1 MRKISNI
8 IKHYFNKNL
17 WIIYILGLVLSL
29 IGSFQVYHGRYDNIL
44 KEVSVISISVLKLF
58 LFVPIEG
65 FIKQNPLA
73 YELAIWIAP
82 MTTLLATFSIFNK
95 LYTAIN
101 LKLAHFHKEHIIV
114 MGCND
119 YSLSFMKNYISL
131 KNKKKILCILP
142 ERTQEKDIETLN
154 RLGVVTSTID
164 YMSGL
169 NDENMRISSEY
180 NFASVDTIICFED
193 EPKNYGYLKL
203 ISELIAKRRKKKEKI
218 INVYVNT
225 VNKYIR
231 NIVQHKMDEIKI
243 FDIKYFNIYD
253 LIAYNL
259 INLKNFKLYETSG
272 LKKDWIKIKKEKGE
286 NFSLDDFSNLIG
298 TPNILLIGFKNCGK
312 SLFELAVNQT
322 LVNAKENMKITIVD
336 RKISNIIEEYKATI
350 RELKK
355 VANIEL
361 IDGDINHIST
371 QNKIKES
378 HKKDPFTAV
387 LFSTKNCTESLIFM
401 DLLGEE
407 IFKNVNT
414 AVFCENI
421 WENKPL
427 IESII
432 LKYPNII
439 VFGELIDVLNF
450 ESITNEPLEIKSKE
464 FNAYYNKISENIMN
478 YPEQDISIEEQW
490 DFLSNIKKDS
500 SRNQCMHQNVKEV
513 LLEKIAQME
522 GLTSVEEL
530 LDRWKAMIDSVSVK
544 EQINIIEKN
553 PAMNYMSAL
562 EHKRWSSFYYMRNFV
577 YSEKKDEVNGTHNSL
592 IDDWDEFL
600 NSKKREEVIY
610 DFISVLSVK

>member
-1 MRKISNI
+1 MKKISNI

-44 KEVSVISISVLKLF
+44 KEISVISVSVLKLF

-82 MTTLLATFSIFNK
+82 LTTLLATFSIFNK
-95 LYTAIN
+95 LYTAIK
-101 LKLAHFHKEHIIV
+101 LKLTHFYKEHIIV

-131 KNKKKILCILP
+131 KNKKKILCVLP
-142 ERTQEKDIETLN
+142 ERSQEKDIETLN
-154 RLGVVTSTID
+154 RLGVITCTID

-203 ISELIAKRRKKKEKI
+203 ISELITKRRNKKEKI
-218 INVYVNT
+218 VNVYVNT

-272 LKKDWIKIKKEKGE
+272 LKKEY
-286 NFSLDDFSNLIG
+286 FSFDDFSKSIG

-322 LVNAKENMKITIVD
+322 LVNTKENMKITIVD

-350 RELKK
+350 RELQK

-361 IDGDINHIST
+361 IDGDINHISI
-371 QNKIKES
+371 QNKIKEN
-378 HKKDPFTAV
+378 HKKVPFTAV

-432 LKYPNII
+432 LKYPNIT

-450 ESITNEPLEIKSKE
+450 ESITNEPLEIKAKE
-464 FNAYYNKISENIMN
+464 FNAYYNKITENIMDS
-478 YPEQDISIEEQW
+478 PEQDISVEEQW
-490 DFLSNIKKDS
+490 ASLSNIKKDS

-513 LLEKIAQME
+513 LLGKIAQME
-522 GLTSVEEL
+522 GLSSVEEL
-530 LDRWKAMIDSVSVK
+530 LNRWKAMIDSVSIK

-553 PAMNYMSAL
+553 PAMSYMSAL
-562 EHKRWSSFYYMRNFV
+562 EHKRWSNFYYMRNFV

>member
-1 MRKISNI
+1 MKKISNI

-17 WIIYILGLVLSL
+17 WIIYILGFVLSL

-44 KEVSVISISVLKLF
+44 KEISVISVSVLKLF

-95 LYTAIN
+95 LYTAIK
-101 LKLAHFHKEHIIV
+101 LKITHFYKEHIIV
-114 MGCND
+114 MGYND
-119 YSLSFMKNYISL
+119 YSLSFMKNYIGL
-131 KNKKKILCILP
+131 KNKKKILCVLP
-142 ERTQEKDIETLN
+142 ERTQENDIKALN
-154 RLGVVTSTID
+154 KLGIITSHID

-169 NDENMRISSEY
+169 NDENIRVSSEY
-180 NFASVDTIICFED
+180 NFASVNTIICFED

-203 ISELIAKRRKKKEKI
+203 ISELISKGKNKKEKT

-225 VNKYIR
+225 VNKYIK

-259 INLKNFKLYETSG
+259 VNLKKFKLYETSG
-272 LKKDWIKIKKEKGE
+272 LKKEY
-286 NFSLDDFSNLIG
+286 FSFDDFSKSIG

-322 LVNAKENMKITIVD
+322 LVNTKENMKITIVD

-350 RELKK
+350 RELQK

-371 QNKIKES
+371 QNKIKEN
-378 HKKDPFTAV
+378 HKKVPFTAV

-432 LKYPNII
+432 LKYPNITI
-439 VFGELIDVLNF
+439 FGELMDVLNF
-450 ESITNEPLEIKSKE
+450 ESITNEPLEIKAKE
-464 FNAYYNKISENIMN
+464 FNAYYNKISEKILNSPRQN
-478 YPEQDISIEEQW
+478 ISIEEQW
-490 DFLSNIKKDS
+490 NSLSNIKKDS

-513 LLEKIAQME
+513 LLGKIAQME
-522 GLTSVEEL
+522 GLSSVEEL
-530 LDRWKAMIDSVSVK
+530 LNRWKAMIDSVSIK

-553 PAMNYMSAL
+553 PAMSYMSAL
-562 EHKRWSSFYYMRNFV
+562 EHKRWSNFYYMRNFV

>member
-1 MRKISNI
+1 MKKISNI

-44 KEVSVISISVLKLF
+44 KEISVISVSVLKLF
-58 LFVPIEG
+58 LFGPIEG

-82 MTTLLATFSIFNK
+82 LTTLLATFSIFNK
-95 LYTAIN
+95 LYTAIK
-101 LKLAHFHKEHIIV
+101 LKITHFYKEHIIV
-114 MGCND
+114 MGYND

-131 KNKKKILCILP
+131 KNKKKILCVLP
-142 ERTQEKDIETLN
+142 ERSQEKDIETLN
-154 RLGVVTSTID
+154 RLGVITCTID

-203 ISELIAKRRKKKEKI
+203 ISELITKRRNKKEKI
-218 INVYVNT
+218 VNVYVNT

-272 LKKDWIKIKKEKGE
+272 LKKEY
-286 NFSLDDFSNLIG
+286 FSFDDFSKSIG

-322 LVNAKENMKITIVD
+322 LVNTKENMKITIVD

-350 RELKK
+350 RELQK

-371 QNKIKES
+371 QNKIKEN
-378 HKKDPFTAV
+378 HKKVPFTAV

-432 LKYPNII
+432 LKYPNIT

-450 ESITNEPLEIKSKE
+450 ESITNEPLEIKAKE
-464 FNAYYNKISENIMN
+464 FNAYYNKITENIMDS
-478 YPEQDISIEEQW
+478 PEQDISVEEQW
-490 DFLSNIKKDS
+490 ASLSNIKKDS

-513 LLEKIAQME
+513 LLGKIAQME
-522 GLTSVEEL
+522 GLSSVEEL
-530 LDRWKAMIDSVSVK
+530 LNRWKAMIDSVSIK

-553 PAMNYMSAL
+553 PAMSYMSAL
-562 EHKRWSSFYYMRNFV
+562 EHKRWSNFYYMRNFV

>member
-1 MRKISNI
+1 
-8 IKHYFNKNL
+8 
-17 WIIYILGLVLSL
+17 
-29 IGSFQVYHGRYDNIL
+29 
-44 KEVSVISISVLKLF
+44 
-58 LFVPIEG
+58 
-65 FIKQNPLA
+65 
-73 YELAIWIAP
+73 
-82 MTTLLATFSIFNK
+82 
-95 LYTAIN
+95 
-101 LKLAHFHKEHIIV
+101 
-114 MGCND
+114 MGYND
-119 YSLSFMKNYISL
+119 YSLSFMRNYISL
-131 KNKKKILCILP
+131 KNKKKILCVLP
-142 ERTQEKDIETLN
+142 ERIAEKDIDILN
-154 RLGVVTSTID
+154 RLGVMTCTID

-169 NDENMRISSEY
+169 NDENIRISSEH

-193 EPKNYGYLKL
+193 EPRNYGYLKL
-203 ISELIAKRRKKKEKI
+203 ISELIGKSKKKKNKTV
-218 INVYVNT
+218 NVYVNT

-253 LIAYNL
+253 LISYNL

-272 LKKDWIKIKKEKGE
+272 LKKDWSQIKEERGE

-298 TPNILLIGFKNCGK
+298 TPNILLIGFKDCGK
-312 SLFELAVNQT
+312 SLFELAINQT
-322 LVNAKENMKITIVD
+322 LVNAKENVKITIVD

-371 QNKIKES
+371 QNKIREN
-378 HKKDPFTAV
+378 HKKTPFTAV

-427 IESII
+427 IESIL
-432 LKYPNII
+432 LKYPNIT

-450 ESITNEPLEIKSKE
+450 EAITNEPLEIKAKE
-464 FNAYYNKISENIMN
+464 FNAYYKEISGKIMN
-478 YPEQDISIEEQW
+478 SPEEDISIEEQW
-490 DFLSNIKKDS
+490 NSLSNIKKDS
-500 SRNQCMHQNVKEV
+500 SRSQCMHQNVKRI

-522 GLTSVEEL
+522 GFSSVEEL
-530 LDRWKAMIDSVSVK
+530 LNNWKTMINSVSLK

-553 PAMNYMSAL
+553 SAMNYMSAL
-562 EHKRWSSFYYMRNFV
+562 EHKRWSNLYYMKNFV
-577 YSEKKDEVNGTHNSL
+577 YSEKKDEVNCTHNSL

-600 NSKKREEVIY
+600 HSDKREEAIY

>member
-1 MRKISNI
+1 MKKISNI

-44 KEVSVISISVLKLF
+44 KEISVISVSVLKLF

-95 LYTAIN
+95 LYTAIK

-154 RLGVVTSTID
+154 RLGVITSTID

-600 NSKKREEVIY
+600 RSDKREQVIY

>member
-95 LYTAIN
+95 LYTAIK

-154 RLGVVTSTID
+154 RLGVITSTID

-387 LFSTKNCTESLIFM
+387 LFSTKNCTESLIFI

-407 IFKNVNT
+407 IFKNVNI

-439 VFGELIDVLNF
+439 IFGELIDVLNF

-522 GLTSVEEL
+522 RLTSVEEL

-600 NSKKREEVIY
+600 RSDKREQVIY
-610 DFISVLSVK
+610 DFISVFSVK

>member
-95 LYTAIN
+95 LYTAIK

-154 RLGVVTSTID
+154 RLGVITSTID

-243 FDIKYFNIYD
+243 FDIKYFNFYD

-500 SRNQCMHQNVKEV
+500 SRNQCMHQNVKEI

-600 NSKKREEVIY
+600 RSDKREQVIY

>member
-1 MRKISNI
+1 MKKISNI

-44 KEVSVISISVLKLF
+44 KEISVISVSVLKLF

-82 MTTLLATFSIFNK
+82 LTTLLATFSIFNK
-95 LYTAIN
+95 LYTAIK
-101 LKLAHFHKEHIIV
+101 LKITHFYKEHIIV
-114 MGCND
+114 MGYND

-131 KNKKKILCILP
+131 KNKKKILCVLP
-142 ERTQEKDIETLN
+142 ERSQEKDIETLN
-154 RLGVVTSTID
+154 RLGVITCTID

-203 ISELIAKRRKKKEKI
+203 ISELITKRRNKKEKI
-218 INVYVNT
+218 VNVYVNT

-272 LKKDWIKIKKEKGE
+272 LKKEY
-286 NFSLDDFSNLIG
+286 FSFDDFSKSIG

-322 LVNAKENMKITIVD
+322 LVNTKENMKITIVD

-350 RELKK
+350 RELQK

-371 QNKIKES
+371 QNKIKEN
-378 HKKDPFTAV
+378 HKKVPFTAV

-432 LKYPNII
+432 LKYPNIT

-450 ESITNEPLEIKSKE
+450 ESITNEPLEIKAKE
-464 FNAYYNKISENIMN
+464 FNAYYNKITENIMDS
-478 YPEQDISIEEQW
+478 PEQDISVEEQW
-490 DFLSNIKKDS
+490 ASLSNIKKDS

-513 LLEKIAQME
+513 LLGKIAQME
-522 GLTSVEEL
+522 GLSSVEEL
-530 LDRWKAMIDSVSVK
+530 LNRWKAMIDSVSIK

-553 PAMNYMSAL
+553 PAMSYMSAL
-562 EHKRWSSFYYMRNFV
+562 EHKRWSNFYYMRNFV

>member
-1 MRKISNI
+1 MKKISNI

-17 WIIYILGLVLSL
+17 WIIYILGFVLSL
-29 IGSFQVYHGRYDNIL
+29 IGSFQVYYGKYDSIL
-44 KEVSVISISVLKLF
+44 KEISIISVSVLKLF

-65 FIKQNPLA
+65 FTKQNPLT

-82 MTTLLATFSIFNK
+82 ISTLLVTFSIFNK
-95 LYTAIN
+95 LYTAIK
-101 LKLAHFHKEHIIV
+101 LKITHFSKEHIIV
-114 MGCND
+114 MGYND
-119 YSLSFMKNYISL
+119 YSLSFMRNYISL
-131 KNKKKILCILP
+131 KNKKKILCVLP
-142 ERTQEKDIETLN
+142 ERIAEKDIDILN
-154 RLGVVTSTID
+154 RLGVMTCTID

-169 NDENMRISSEY
+169 NDENIRISSEY

-193 EPKNYGYLKL
+193 EPRNYGYLKL
-203 ISELIAKRRKKKEKI
+203 ISELIGKSKKKKNKTV
-218 INVYVNT
+218 NVYVNT

-253 LIAYNL
+253 LISYNL

-272 LKKDWIKIKKEKGE
+272 LKKDWSQIKEERGE

-298 TPNILLIGFKNCGK
+298 TPNILLIGFKDCGK
-312 SLFELAVNQT
+312 SLFELAINQT
-322 LVNAKENMKITIVD
+322 LVNAKENVKITIVD

-355 VANIEL
+355 VADIEL

-371 QNKIKES
+371 QNKIREN
-378 HKKDPFTAV
+378 HKKTPFTAV

-427 IESII
+427 IESIL
-432 LKYPNII
+432 LKYPNIT

-450 ESITNEPLEIKSKE
+450 EAITNEPLEIKAKE
-464 FNAYYNKISENIMN
+464 FNAYYKEISGKIMN
-478 YPEQDISIEEQW
+478 SPEEDISIEEQW
-490 DFLSNIKKDS
+490 NSLSNIKKDS
-500 SRNQCMHQNVKEV
+500 SRSQCMHQNVKEV
-513 LLEKIAQME
+513 LLAKIAQME
-522 GLTSVEEL
+522 GFSSIEEL
-530 LDRWKAMIDSVSVK
+530 LDRWKAIINSVSLK
-544 EQINIIEKN
+544 EQIDIIEKN

-562 EHKRWSSFYYMRNFV
+562 EHKRWSNFYYMKNFV
-577 YSEKKDEVNGTHNSL
+577 YSKKKDEMNCTHNSL

-600 NSKKREEVIY
+600 HSDKREEVIY

>member
-1 MRKISNI
+1 MKKISNI

-17 WIIYILGLVLSL
+17 WIIYILGFVLSL

-44 KEVSVISISVLKLF
+44 KEISVISVSVLKLF

-65 FIKQNPLA
+65 FTKQNPLA
-73 YELAIWIAP
+73 YELAIWVAP
-82 MTTLLATFSIFNK
+82 MSTLLATFSVFNK
-95 LYTAIN
+95 SYTAIK
-101 LKLAHFHKEHIIV
+101 LKLTHFHKEHIIV
-114 MGCND
+114 MGYND
-119 YSLSFMKNYISL
+119 YSLSFMKNYIGL
-131 KNKKKILCILP
+131 KNKKKILCVLP
-142 ERTQEKDIETLN
+142 ERIAEKDIDILN
-154 RLGVVTSTID
+154 RLGVMTCTID
-164 YMSGL
+164 YISGL
-169 NDENMRISSEY
+169 NDENIRISSEY

-193 EPKNYGYLKL
+193 EPRNYGYLKL
-203 ISELIAKRRKKKEKI
+203 ISELIGKSKKKKNKTV
-218 INVYVNT
+218 NVYVNT

-253 LIAYNL
+253 LISYNL

-272 LKKDWIKIKKEKGE
+272 LKKDWSQIKEERGE
-286 NFSLDDFSNLIG
+286 NFSLADFSNLIG
-298 TPNILLIGFKNCGK
+298 TPNILLIGFKDCGK
-312 SLFELAVNQT
+312 SLFELAINQT
-322 LVNAKENMKITIVD
+322 LVNAKENVKITIVD

-355 VANIEL
+355 VADIEL

-371 QNKIKES
+371 QNKIREN
-378 HKKDPFTAV
+378 HKKAPFTAV
-387 LFSTKNCTESLIFM
+387 LFSTKNCIESLIFM

-427 IESII
+427 IESIL
-432 LKYPNII
+432 LKYSNIT

-450 ESITNEPLEIKSKE
+450 EAITNEPLEIKAKE
-464 FNAYYNKISENIMN
+464 FNAYYKEISGKIMN
-478 YPEQDISIEEQW
+478 FPEEDISIEEQW
-490 DFLSNIKKDS
+490 NSLSNIKKDS
-500 SRNQCMHQNVKEV
+500 SRSQCMHQNVKEV
-513 LLEKIAQME
+513 LLAKFAQME
-522 GLTSVEEL
+522 GFSSIEEL
-530 LDRWKAMIDSVSVK
+530 LDRWKAMINSVSVK

-553 PAMNYMSAL
+553 SAMNYMSAL
-562 EHKRWSSFYYMRNFV
+562 EHKRWSSFYYMKNFV
-577 YSEKKDEVNGTHNSL
+577 YSEKKDEVNCTHNSL

-600 NSKKREEVIY
+600 HSDKREEVIY

>member
-1 MRKISNI
+1 MKKISNI

-29 IGSFQVYHGRYDNIL
+29 IGSFQVYHSRYDNIL
-44 KEVSVISISVLKLF
+44 KEISVISVSVLKLF

-82 MTTLLATFSIFNK
+82 LTTLLATFSIFNK
-95 LYTAIN
+95 LYTAIK
-101 LKLAHFHKEHIIV
+101 LKLTHFYKEHIIV

-131 KNKKKILCILP
+131 KNKKKILCVLP
-142 ERTQEKDIETLN
+142 ERSQEKDIETLN
-154 RLGVVTSTID
+154 RLGVITCTID

-169 NDENMRISSEY
+169 NEENMRISSEY

-203 ISELIAKRRKKKEKI
+203 ISELITKRRNKKEKI
-218 INVYVNT
+218 VNVYVNT

-272 LKKDWIKIKKEKGE
+272 LKKEY
-286 NFSLDDFSNLIG
+286 FSFDDFSKSIG

-322 LVNAKENMKITIVD
+322 LVNTKENMKITIVD

-350 RELKK
+350 RELQK

-371 QNKIKES
+371 QNKIKEN

-432 LKYPNII
+432 LKYPNIT

-450 ESITNEPLEIKSKE
+450 ESITNEPLEIKAKE
-464 FNAYYNKISENIMN
+464 FNAYYNEITENIMN
-478 YPEQDISIEEQW
+478 YPEQDISVEEQW
-490 DFLSNIKKDS
+490 ASLSNIKKDS

-513 LLEKIAQME
+513 LLGKIAQME
-522 GLTSVEEL
+522 GLSSVEEL
-530 LDRWKAMIDSVSVK
+530 LNRWKAMIDSVSIK

-553 PAMNYMSAL
+553 PAMSYMSAL
-562 EHKRWSSFYYMRNFV
+562 EHKRWSNFYYMRNFV

>member
-95 LYTAIN
+95 LYTAIK

-154 RLGVVTSTID
+154 RLGVITSTID

-421 WENKPL
+421 WEDKPL

-432 LKYPNII
+432 LKYPNIT

-450 ESITNEPLEIKSKE
+450 ESITNEPLEIKAKE
-464 FNAYYNKISENIMN
+464 FNAYYNKITENIMDS
-478 YPEQDISIEEQW
+478 PEQDISVEEQW
-490 DFLSNIKKDS
+490 AYLSNIKKDS

-513 LLEKIAQME
+513 LLGKIAQME
-522 GLTSVEEL
+522 GLSSVEEL
-530 LDRWKAMIDSVSVK
+530 LNRWKAMIDSVSIK

-553 PAMNYMSAL
+553 PAMSYMSAL
-562 EHKRWSSFYYMRNFV
+562 EHKRWSNFYYMRNFV

>member
-1 MRKISNI
+1 MKKISNI

-29 IGSFQVYHGRYDNIL
+29 IGSFQVYHGRYNNIL
-44 KEVSVISISVLKLF
+44 KEISVISISVLKLF

-95 LYTAIN
+95 LYTAIK
-101 LKLAHFHKEHIIV
+101 LKLTHFYKEHIIV

-131 KNKKKILCILP
+131 KNKKKILCVLP
-142 ERTQEKDIETLN
+142 ERIQEKDIESLN
-154 RLGVVTSTID
+154 RLGVITCTMD

-169 NDENMRISSEY
+169 NEENMRISLEY

-203 ISELIAKRRKKKEKI
+203 ISELITKRRNKKEKI
-218 INVYVNT
+218 VNVYVNT

-272 LKKDWIKIKKEKGE
+272 LKKEY
-286 NFSLDDFSNLIG
+286 FSFDDFSKSIG

-322 LVNAKENMKITIVD
+322 LVNTKENMKITIVD

-350 RELKK
+350 RELQK

-371 QNKIKES
+371 QNKIKEN

-432 LKYPNII
+432 LKYPNIT

-450 ESITNEPLEIKSKE
+450 ESITNEPLEIKAKE
-464 FNAYYNKISENIMN
+464 FNAYYNKITENIMN
-478 YPEQDISIEEQW
+478 YPEQDISVEEQW
-490 DFLSNIKKDS
+490 ASLSNIKKDS

-513 LLEKIAQME
+513 LLGKIAQME
-522 GLTSVEEL
+522 GLSSVEEL
-530 LDRWKAMIDSVSVK
+530 LNRWKAMIDSVSIK

-553 PAMNYMSAL
+553 PAMSYMSAL
-562 EHKRWSSFYYMRNFV
+562 EHKRWSNFYYMRNFV
-577 YSEKKDEVNGTHNSL
+577 YSEKKDEVNCTHNSL
-592 IDDWDEFL
+592 IDDWNKFL
-600 NSKKREEVIY
+600 NSEKREEVIY

>member
-95 LYTAIN
+95 LYTAIK

-154 RLGVVTSTID
+154 RLGVITSTID

-387 LFSTKNCTESLIFM
+387 LFSTKNCTESLIFI

-439 VFGELIDVLNF
+439 IFGELIDVLNF

-544 EQINIIEKN
+544 EQINIIKKN

-577 YSEKKDEVNGTHNSL
+577 YSEKKDEVNCTHNSL

>member
-1 MRKISNI
+1 MKKISNI

-44 KEVSVISISVLKLF
+44 KEISVISVSVLKLF

-82 MTTLLATFSIFNK
+82 LTTLLATFSIFNK
-95 LYTAIN
+95 LYTAIK
-101 LKLAHFHKEHIIV
+101 LKLTHFYKEHIIV

-131 KNKKKILCILP
+131 KNKKKILCVLP
-142 ERTQEKDIETLN
+142 ERIQEKDIESLN
-154 RLGVVTSTID
+154 RLGVITCTMD

-169 NDENMRISSEY
+169 NEENMRISSEY

-203 ISELIAKRRKKKEKI
+203 ISELITKRRKKKEKI
-218 INVYVNT
+218 VNVYVNT

-272 LKKDWIKIKKEKGE
+272 LKKEY
-286 NFSLDDFSNLIG
+286 FSFDDFSKSIG

-322 LVNAKENMKITIVD
+322 LVNTKENMKITIVD

-350 RELKK
+350 RELQK

-371 QNKIKES
+371 QNKIKEN
-378 HKKDPFTAV
+378 HKKVPFTAV

-432 LKYPNII
+432 LKYPNIT

-450 ESITNEPLEIKSKE
+450 ESITNEPLEIKAKE
-464 FNAYYNKISENIMN
+464 FNAYYNKITENIMDS
-478 YPEQDISIEEQW
+478 PEQDISVEEQW
-490 DFLSNIKKDS
+490 ASLSNIKKDS

-513 LLEKIAQME
+513 LLGKIAQME
-522 GLTSVEEL
+522 GLSSVEEL
-530 LDRWKAMIDSVSVK
+530 LNRWKAMIDSVSIK

-553 PAMNYMSAL
+553 PAMSYMSAL
-562 EHKRWSSFYYMRNFV
+562 EHKRWSNFYYMRNFV

>member
-1 MRKISNI
+1 MKKISNI

-17 WIIYILGLVLSL
+17 WIIYILGFVLSL
-29 IGSFQVYHGRYDNIL
+29 IGSFQVYYGKYDSIL
-44 KEVSVISISVLKLF
+44 KEISIISVSVLKLF

-65 FIKQNPLA
+65 FTKQNPLT

-82 MTTLLATFSIFNK
+82 ISTLLVTFSIFNK
-95 LYTAIN
+95 LYTAIK
-101 LKLAHFHKEHIIV
+101 LKITHFSKEHIIV
-114 MGCND
+114 MGYND
-119 YSLSFMKNYISL
+119 YSLSFMRNYISL
-131 KNKKKILCILP
+131 KNKKKILCVLP
-142 ERTQEKDIETLN
+142 ERIAEKDIDILN
-154 RLGVVTSTID
+154 RLGVMTCTID

-169 NDENMRISSEY
+169 NDENIRISSEY

-193 EPKNYGYLKL
+193 EPRNYGYLKL
-203 ISELIAKRRKKKEKI
+203 ISELIGKSKKKKNKTV
-218 INVYVNT
+218 NVYVNT

-253 LIAYNL
+253 LISYNL

-272 LKKDWIKIKKEKGE
+272 LKKDWSQIKEERGE

-298 TPNILLIGFKNCGK
+298 TPNILLIGFKDCGK
-312 SLFELAVNQT
+312 SLFELAINQT
-322 LVNAKENMKITIVD
+322 LVNAKENVKITIVD

-371 QNKIKES
+371 QNKIREN
-378 HKKDPFTAV
+378 HKKTPFTAV

-427 IESII
+427 IESIL
-432 LKYPNII
+432 LKYPNIT

-450 ESITNEPLEIKSKE
+450 EAITNEPLEIKAKE
-464 FNAYYNKISENIMN
+464 FNAYYKEISGKIMN
-478 YPEQDISIEEQW
+478 SPEEDISIEEQW
-490 DFLSNIKKDS
+490 NSLSNIKKDS
-500 SRNQCMHQNVKEV
+500 SRSQCMHQNVKEV
-513 LLEKIAQME
+513 LLAKIAQME
-522 GLTSVEEL
+522 GFSSIEEL
-530 LDRWKAMIDSVSVK
+530 LDRWKAIINSVSLK
-544 EQINIIEKN
+544 EQIDIIEKN

-562 EHKRWSSFYYMRNFV
+562 EHKRWSNFYYMKNFV
-577 YSEKKDEVNGTHNSL
+577 YSKKKDEMNCTHNSL

-600 NSKKREEVIY
+600 HSDKREEVIY

>member
-82 MTTLLATFSIFNK
+82 MTTLLAIFSIFNK
-95 LYTAIN
+95 LYTAIK

-154 RLGVVTSTID
+154 RLGVITSTID

-387 LFSTKNCTESLIFM
+387 LFSTKNCTESLIFI

-439 VFGELIDVLNF
+439 IFGELIDVLNF

-600 NSKKREEVIY
+600 RSDKREQVIY
-610 DFISVLSVK
+610 DFISVFSVK

>member
-1 MRKISNI
+1 MKKISNI
-8 IKHYFNKNL
+8 IKHYFNENL
-17 WIIYILGLVLSL
+17 WIIYILGFVLSL

-44 KEVSVISISVLKLF
+44 KEISVISVSVLKLF

-95 LYTAIN
+95 LYTAIK
-101 LKLAHFHKEHIIV
+101 LKLTHFYKEHIIV

-131 KNKKKILCILP
+131 KNKKKILCVLP
-142 ERTQEKDIETLN
+142 ERSQEKDIETLN
-154 RLGVVTSTID
+154 RLGVITCTID

-203 ISELIAKRRKKKEKI
+203 ISELISKRRNKKEKI
-218 INVYVNT
+218 VNVYVNT

-272 LKKDWIKIKKEKGE
+272 LKKEY
-286 NFSLDDFSNLIG
+286 FSFDDFSKSIG

-322 LVNAKENMKITIVD
+322 LVNTKENMKITIVD

-350 RELKK
+350 RELQK

-371 QNKIKES
+371 QNKIKEN
-378 HKKDPFTAV
+378 HKKVPFTAV

-432 LKYPNII
+432 LKYPNIT

-450 ESITNEPLEIKSKE
+450 ESITNEPLEIKAKE
-464 FNAYYNKISENIMN
+464 FNAYYNKITENIMDSL
-478 YPEQDISIEEQW
+478 EQDISVEEQW
-490 DFLSNIKKDS
+490 ASLSNIKKDS

-513 LLEKIAQME
+513 LLGKIAQME
-522 GLTSVEEL
+522 GLSSVEEL
-530 LDRWKAMIDSVSVK
+530 LNRWKAMIDSVSIK

-553 PAMNYMSAL
+553 PAMSYMSAL
-562 EHKRWSSFYYMRNFV
+562 EHKRWSNFYYMRNFV

>member
-95 LYTAIN
+95 LYTAIK

-154 RLGVVTSTID
+154 RLGVITSTID

-312 SLFELAVNQT
+312 SFFELAVNQT

-432 LKYPNII
+432 LKYPNIT

-450 ESITNEPLEIKSKE
+450 ESITNEPLEIKAKE
-464 FNAYYNKISENIMN
+464 FNAYYNKITENIMDS
-478 YPEQDISIEEQW
+478 PEQDISVEEQW
-490 DFLSNIKKDS
+490 AYLSNIKKDS

-513 LLEKIAQME
+513 LLGKIAQME
-522 GLTSVEEL
+522 GLSSVEEL
-530 LDRWKAMIDSVSVK
+530 LNRWKAMIDSVSIK

-553 PAMNYMSAL
+553 PAMSYMSAL
-562 EHKRWSSFYYMRNFV
+562 EHKRWSNFYYMRNFV

>member
-1 MRKISNI
+1 
-8 IKHYFNKNL
+8 
-17 WIIYILGLVLSL
+17 
-29 IGSFQVYHGRYDNIL
+29 
-44 KEVSVISISVLKLF
+44 
-58 LFVPIEG
+58 
-65 FIKQNPLA
+65 
-73 YELAIWIAP
+73 

-95 LYTAIN
+95 LYTAIK
-101 LKLAHFHKEHIIV
+101 LKITHFYKEHIIV
-114 MGCND
+114 MGYNG
-119 YSLSFMKNYISL
+119 YSIAFMKNYISL

-142 ERTQEKDIETLN
+142 ERIQEKDIESLN
-154 RLGVVTSTID
+154 RLGVITCTID

-169 NDENMRISSEY
+169 NEENMRISSEY

-203 ISELIAKRRKKKEKI
+203 ISELITKRKNKKEKT
-218 INVYVNT
+218 INVYVNI
-225 VNKYIR
+225 VNKYIK

-259 INLKNFKLYETSG
+259 INLKKFKLYETNG
-272 LKKDWIKIKKEKGE
+272 LKREY
-286 NFSLDDFSNLIG
+286 FSFDDFSNSIG

-322 LVNAKENMKITIVD
+322 TINSKENMNITIVD

-361 IDGDINHIST
+361 IDGDINHIT
-371 QNKIKES
+371 IQNKIKEN
-378 HKKDPFTAV
+378 HRKNPFTAI
-387 LFSTKNCTESLIFM
+387 LFSTKNCAESLIFM

-414 AVFCENI
+414 AVLCENI

-432 LKYPNII
+432 LKYPNITI
-439 VFGELIDVLNF
+439 FGELMDVLNF
-450 ESITNEPLEIKSKE
+450 ESITNEPLEIKAKE
-464 FNAYYNKISENIMN
+464 FNAYYNKISEKILNSPKQN
-478 YPEQDISIEEQW
+478 ISIEEQW
-490 DFLSNIKKDS
+490 NSLSNIKKDS
-500 SRNQCMHQNVKEV
+500 SRNQCMHQNVKKV
-513 LLEKIAQME
+513 LLEKIAKIE
-522 GLTSVEEL
+522 GFSSVEEL
-530 LDRWKAMIDSVSVK
+530 LNAWKTMIDSVSVK

-562 EHKRWSSFYYMRNFV
+562 EHKRWNNFYYMKNFV
-577 YSEKKDEVNGTHNSL
+577 YSEKKDEVNCTHNSL
-592 IDDWDEFL
+592 IDDWNEFL
-600 NSKKREEVIY
+600 CSDKREQVIY

>member
-1 MRKISNI
+1 MKKISNI

-17 WIIYILGLVLSL
+17 WIIYILGFVLSL
-29 IGSFQVYHGRYDNIL
+29 IGSFQVYNGKYDSIL
-44 KEVSVISISVLKLF
+44 KEISVISVSVLKLF

-65 FIKQNPLA
+65 FTKQNPLT

-82 MTTLLATFSIFNK
+82 ISTLLVTFSIFNK
-95 LYTAIN
+95 LYTAIK
-101 LKLAHFHKEHIIV
+101 LKITHFSKEHIIV
-114 MGCND
+114 MGYND
-119 YSLSFMKNYISL
+119 YSLSFMKNYIGL
-131 KNKKKILCILP
+131 KNKKKILCVLP
-142 ERTQEKDIETLN
+142 ERIAEKDIDILN
-154 RLGVVTSTID
+154 RLGVMTCTID
-164 YMSGL
+164 YISGL
-169 NDENMRISSEY
+169 NDENIRISSEY
-180 NFASVDTIICFED
+180 NFTSVDTIICFED

-203 ISELIAKRRKKKEKI
+203 ILELIDKSKKKKDKTV
-218 INVYVNT
+218 NVYVNT

-253 LIAYNL
+253 LISYNL

-272 LKKDWIKIKKEKGE
+272 LKKDWSQIKEERGE
-286 NFSLDDFSNLIG
+286 NFSLADFSNLIG
-298 TPNILLIGFKNCGK
+298 TPNILLIGFKDCGK
-312 SLFELAVNQT
+312 SLFELAINQT
-322 LVNAKENMKITIVD
+322 LVNAKENVKITIVD

-355 VANIEL
+355 VADIEL

-371 QNKIKES
+371 QNKIREN
-378 HKKDPFTAV
+378 HKKTPFTAV

-427 IESII
+427 IESIL
-432 LKYPNII
+432 LKYSNIT

-450 ESITNEPLEIKSKE
+450 ESITNEPLEVKAKE
-464 FNAYYNKISENIMN
+464 FNAYYKKILGKIMN
-478 YPEQDISIEEQW
+478 SPEEDISIEDQW
-490 DFLSNIKKDS
+490 DSLSNIKKDS
-500 SRNQCMHQNVKEV
+500 SRSQCMHQNVKEV
-513 LLEKIAQME
+513 LLAKIAQME
-522 GLTSVEEL
+522 GFSSVEEL
-530 LDRWKAMIDSVSVK
+530 LDRWKAMINSVSVK

-553 PAMNYMSAL
+553 SAMNYMSAL
-562 EHKRWSSFYYMRNFV
+562 EHKRWSSFYYMKNFV
-577 YSEKKDEVNGTHNSL
+577 YSEKKDEVNCTHNSL

-600 NSKKREEVIY
+600 HSDKREEAIY

>member
-1 MRKISNI
+1 MKKISNI

-82 MTTLLATFSIFNK
+82 MTTLLAIFSIFNK
-95 LYTAIN
+95 LYTAIK

-154 RLGVVTSTID
+154 RLGVITSTID

-387 LFSTKNCTESLIFM
+387 LFSTKNCTESLIFI

-439 VFGELIDVLNF
+439 IFGELIDVLNF

-600 NSKKREEVIY
+600 RSDKREQVIY
-610 DFISVLSVK
+610 DFISVFSVK

>member
-1 MRKISNI
+1 MKKISNI

-82 MTTLLATFSIFNK
+82 LTTLLATFSIFNK

-154 RLGVVTSTID
+154 RLGVITCTID

-193 EPKNYGYLKL
+193 ELKNYGYLKL

-600 NSKKREEVIY
+600 RSDKREQVIY
-610 DFISVLSVK
+610 DFISVFSVK

>member
-1 MRKISNI
+1 MKKISNI

-44 KEVSVISISVLKLF
+44 KEISVISVSVLKLF

-82 MTTLLATFSIFNK
+82 LTTLLATFSIFNK
-95 LYTAIN
+95 LYTAIK
-101 LKLAHFHKEHIIV
+101 LKITHFYKEHIIV
-114 MGCND
+114 MGYND

-131 KNKKKILCILP
+131 KNKKKILCVLP
-142 ERTQEKDIETLN
+142 ERSQEKDIETLN
-154 RLGVVTSTID
+154 RLGVITCTID

-203 ISELIAKRRKKKEKI
+203 ISELITKRRNKKEKI
-218 INVYVNT
+218 VNVYVNT

-272 LKKDWIKIKKEKGE
+272 LKKEY
-286 NFSLDDFSNLIG
+286 FSFDDFSKSIG

-322 LVNAKENMKITIVD
+322 LVNTKENMKITIVD

-350 RELKK
+350 RELQK

-371 QNKIKES
+371 QNKIKEN
-378 HKKDPFTAV
+378 HKKVPFTAV

-432 LKYPNII
+432 LKYPNIT

-450 ESITNEPLEIKSKE
+450 ESITNEPLEIKAKE
-464 FNAYYNKISENIMN
+464 FNAYYNKITENIMDS
-478 YPEQDISIEEQW
+478 PEQDISVEEQW
-490 DFLSNIKKDS
+490 ASLSNIKKDS
-500 SRNQCMHQNVKEV
+500 SRNQCMHQNVKEI
-513 LLEKIAQME
+513 LLGKIAQME
-522 GLTSVEEL
+522 GLSSVEEL
-530 LDRWKAMIDSVSVK
+530 LNRWKAMIDSVSIK

-553 PAMNYMSAL
+553 PAMSYMSAL
-562 EHKRWSSFYYMRNFV
+562 EHKRWSNFYYMRNFV

>member
-1 MRKISNI
+1 MKKISNI

-95 LYTAIN
+95 LYTAIK

-154 RLGVVTSTID
+154 RLGVITSTID

-600 NSKKREEVIY
+600 RSDKREQVIY

>member
-1 MRKISNI
+1 MKKISNI

-17 WIIYILGLVLSL
+17 WIIYILGFVLSL
-29 IGSFQVYHGRYDNIL
+29 VGSFQFYHGKYDNIL
-44 KEVSVISISVLKLF
+44 KEISVISVSVLKLF

-65 FIKQNPLA
+65 FTKQNPLT

-82 MTTLLATFSIFNK
+82 ISTLLVTFSIFNK
-95 LYTAIN
+95 FYTAIK
-101 LKLAHFHKEHIIV
+101 LKIAHFSKEHIIV
-114 MGCND
+114 MGYND
-119 YSLSFMKNYISL
+119 CSLSFMKNYIAL
-131 KNKKKILCILP
+131 KNKKKILCVLP
-142 ERTQEKDIETLN
+142 ERITEKDIDILN
-154 RLGVVTSTID
+154 RLGVMTCTID
-164 YMSGL
+164 YVSGL
-169 NDENMRISSEY
+169 NDENIRISSEY

-203 ISELIAKRRKKKEKI
+203 ISEFIAKSKKKKEKTV
-218 INVYVNT
+218 NVYVNT

-243 FDIKYFNIYD
+243 FDIKYFNIYN

-259 INLKNFKLYETSG
+259 INLKNFKMYETNG
-272 LKKDWIKIKKEKGE
+272 LKKDWTKIKEERGE
-286 NFSLDDFSNLIG
+286 NFSLNDFSNLIE
-298 TPNILLIGFKNCGK
+298 TPNILLIGFKDCGK
-312 SLFELAVNQT
+312 SLFELAINQT
-322 LVNAKENMKITIVD
+322 LINAKENVKITIVD

-355 VANIEL
+355 VADIEI

-371 QNKIKES
+371 QNKIKEN
-378 HKKDPFTAV
+378 HKKYPFTAI

-407 IFKNVNT
+407 IFKNVNA

-427 IESII
+427 IESIL
-432 LKYPNII
+432 LKYPNITI
-439 VFGELIDVLNF
+439 FGELMDVLNF
-450 ESITNEPLEIKSKE
+450 ESITNEPLEVKAKE
-464 FNAYYNKISENIMN
+464 FNAYYKKISGKIMN
-478 YPEQDISIEEQW
+478 SPEEDISIEEQW
-490 DFLSNIKKDS
+490 NSLSNIKKDS
-500 SRNQCMHQNVKEV
+500 SRNQCMHQNIKEV

-522 GLTSVEEL
+522 GLSSVEEL
-530 LDRWKAMIDSVSVK
+530 LDNWKAKIDSLSIK
-544 EQINIIEKN
+544 EQINIIKKN

-562 EHKRWSSFYYMRNFV
+562 EHKRWSSFYYMRNFI

-592 IDDWDEFL
+592 IDDWDKFL
-600 NSKKREEVIY
+600 NSEKREEVIY

>member
-1 MRKISNI
+1 MKKISNI

-44 KEVSVISISVLKLF
+44 KEISVISVSVLKLF

-82 MTTLLATFSIFNK
+82 LTTLLATFSIFNK
-95 LYTAIN
+95 LYTAIK
-101 LKLAHFHKEHIIV
+101 LKLTHFYKEHIIV

-131 KNKKKILCILP
+131 KNKKKILCVLP
-142 ERTQEKDIETLN
+142 ERIQEKDIESLN
-154 RLGVVTSTID
+154 RLGVITCTMD

-169 NDENMRISSEY
+169 NEENMRISSEY

-193 EPKNYGYLKL
+193 ETKNYGYLKL
-203 ISELIAKRRKKKEKI
+203 ISELITKRRKKKEKI
-218 INVYVNT
+218 VNVYVNT

-272 LKKDWIKIKKEKGE
+272 LKKEY
-286 NFSLDDFSNLIG
+286 FSFDDFSKSIG

-322 LVNAKENMKITIVD
+322 LVNTKENMKITIVD

-350 RELKK
+350 RELQK

-371 QNKIKES
+371 QNKIKEN
-378 HKKDPFTAV
+378 HKKVPFTAV

-432 LKYPNII
+432 LKYPNIT

-450 ESITNEPLEIKSKE
+450 ESITNEPLEIKAKE
-464 FNAYYNKISENIMN
+464 FNAYYNKITENIMDS
-478 YPEQDISIEEQW
+478 PEQDISVEEQW
-490 DFLSNIKKDS
+490 ASLSNIKKDS

-513 LLEKIAQME
+513 LLGKIAQME
-522 GLTSVEEL
+522 GLSSVEEL
-530 LDRWKAMIDSVSVK
+530 LNRWKAMIDSVSIK

-553 PAMNYMSAL
+553 PAMSYMSAL
-562 EHKRWSSFYYMRNFV
+562 EHKRWSNFYYMRNFV

>member
-1 MRKISNI
+1 MKKISNI

-44 KEVSVISISVLKLF
+44 KEISVISVSVLKLF

-95 LYTAIN
+95 LYTAIK
-101 LKLAHFHKEHIIV
+101 LKLTHFYKEHIIV

-131 KNKKKILCILP
+131 KNKKKILCVLP
-142 ERTQEKDIETLN
+142 ERIQEKDIESLN
-154 RLGVVTSTID
+154 RLGVITCTID

-169 NDENMRISSEY
+169 NEENMRISSEY

-203 ISELIAKRRKKKEKI
+203 ISELITKRRNKKEKI
-218 INVYVNT
+218 VNVYVNT

-272 LKKDWIKIKKEKGE
+272 LKKEY
-286 NFSLDDFSNLIG
+286 FSFDDFSNSIA

-350 RELKK
+350 RELQK

-371 QNKIKES
+371 QNKIKEN

-432 LKYPNII
+432 LKYPNIT

-450 ESITNEPLEIKSKE
+450 ESITNEPLEIKAKE
-464 FNAYYNKISENIMN
+464 FNAYYNEITENIMN
-478 YPEQDISIEEQW
+478 YPEQDISVEEQW
-490 DFLSNIKKDS
+490 ASLSNIKKDS

-513 LLEKIAQME
+513 LLRKIAQME
-522 GLTSVEEL
+522 GLSSVEEL
-530 LDRWKAMIDSVSVK
+530 LNRWKAMIDSVSIK

-553 PAMNYMSAL
+553 PAMSYMSAL
-562 EHKRWSSFYYMRNFV
+562 EHKRWSNFYYMRNFV

>member
-1 MRKISNI
+1 MKKISNI

-17 WIIYILGLVLSL
+17 WIIYILGFVLSL

-44 KEVSVISISVLKLF
+44 KEISVISVSVLKLF

-65 FIKQNPLA
+65 FTKQNPLA
-73 YELAIWIAP
+73 YELAIWVAP
-82 MTTLLATFSIFNK
+82 MSTLLATFSVFNK
-95 LYTAIN
+95 SYTAIK
-101 LKLAHFHKEHIIV
+101 LKLTHFHKEHIIV
-114 MGCND
+114 MGYND
-119 YSLSFMKNYISL
+119 YSLSFMKNYIGL
-131 KNKKKILCILP
+131 KNKKKILCVLP
-142 ERTQEKDIETLN
+142 ERTQENDIKALN
-154 RLGVVTSTID
+154 KLGIITSHID
-164 YMSGL
+164 YMSGM
-169 NDENMRISSEY
+169 NDENIRVSSEY
-180 NFASVDTIICFED
+180 NFASVSTIICFED

-203 ISELIAKRRKKKEKI
+203 ISELISKGKNKKEKT

-225 VNKYIR
+225 VNKYIK

-259 INLKNFKLYETSG
+259 VNLKKFKLYETSG
-272 LKKDWIKIKKEKGE
+272 LKKEY
-286 NFSLDDFSNLIG
+286 FSFDDFSKSIG

-322 LVNAKENMKITIVD
+322 LVNTKENMKITIVD

-355 VANIEL
+355 VTNIEL
-361 IDGDINHIST
+361 IDGDINHITT
-371 QNKIKES
+371 QNKIRENHRKN
-378 HKKDPFTAV
+378 PFTAI
-387 LFSTKNCTESLIFM
+387 LFSTKNCAESLIFM

-432 LKYPNII
+432 LKYPNITI
-439 VFGELIDVLNF
+439 FGELIDVLNF
-450 ESITNEPLEIKSKE
+450 ESITNEPLEIKAKE
-464 FNAYYNKISENIMN
+464 FNAYYNKITENIMDS
-478 YPEQDISIEEQW
+478 PEQDISVEEQW
-490 DFLSNIKKDS
+490 ASLSNIKKDS

-513 LLEKIAQME
+513 LLKKIAQIE
-522 GLTSVEEL
+522 GFSSVEEL
-530 LDRWKAMIDSVSVK
+530 LNTWKAMIDSVSTK

-553 PAMNYMSAL
+553 SAMNYMSAL
-562 EHKRWSSFYYMRNFV
+562 EHKRWNNFYYMKNFV
-577 YSEKKDEVNGTHNSL
+577 YSEKKDEVNCTHNSL

-600 NSKKREEVIY
+600 YSDKREQVIY

>member
-1 MRKISNI
+1 MKKISNI

-44 KEVSVISISVLKLF
+44 KEISVISVSVLKLF

-82 MTTLLATFSIFNK
+82 LTTLLATFSIFNK
-95 LYTAIN
+95 LYTAIK
-101 LKLAHFHKEHIIV
+101 LKLTHFYKEHIIV

-131 KNKKKILCILP
+131 KNKKKILCVLP
-142 ERTQEKDIETLN
+142 ERSQEKDIETLN
-154 RLGVVTSTID
+154 RLGVITCTMD

-203 ISELIAKRRKKKEKI
+203 ISELITKRRNKKEKI
-218 INVYVNT
+218 VNVYVNT

-272 LKKDWIKIKKEKGE
+272 LKKEY
-286 NFSLDDFSNLIG
+286 FSFDDFSKSIG

-322 LVNAKENMKITIVD
+322 LVNTKENMKITIVD

-350 RELKK
+350 RELQK

-371 QNKIKES
+371 QNKIKEN
-378 HKKDPFTAV
+378 HKKVPFTAV

-432 LKYPNII
+432 LKYPNIT

-450 ESITNEPLEIKSKE
+450 ESITNEPLEIKAKE
-464 FNAYYNKISENIMN
+464 FNAYYNKITENIMDS
-478 YPEQDISIEEQW
+478 PEQDISVEEQW
-490 DFLSNIKKDS
+490 ASLSNIKKDS

-513 LLEKIAQME
+513 LLGKIAQME
-522 GLTSVEEL
+522 GLSSVEEL
-530 LDRWKAMIDSVSVK
+530 LNRWKAMIDSVSIK

-553 PAMNYMSAL
+553 PAMSYMSAL
-562 EHKRWSSFYYMRNFV
+562 EHKRWSNFYYMRNFV